1 MNIIGLNPHYISS
14 LTHGAR
20 PKFDY
25 FKFLI
30 LLVQRDDDHE
40 VIKEMRDRLPAISTA
55 PILLPIRAPNSFSF
69 LVPTQTD

>member
-40 VIKEMRDRLPAISTA
+40 VIKEMRDRLPAISMA
-55 PILLPIRAPNSFSF
+55 PMVLSPAAHQSS
-69 LVPTQTD
+69 